1 MCFVKKNLLW
11 FSCVIAANL
20 FLFSPAVNA
29 EPDVCSRGT
38 GLPPFLGSGVDP
50 NLLLV
55 LDNSGSMLDMAY
67 IDDNSQCFDES
78 YDTAKQYSGN
88 FEMKSWYQWKGNPGN
103 VDQWTTGTCYSD
115 GEIVYGE
122 GAFYAATCQEN
133 NCDTNI
139 TDTNTSLDGCKETRT
154 YLSESLTTAVVIW
167 DSPTAP
173 EWNNSIA
180 YPVGSFVTYNKQ
192 VYKATSAVDPLQYS
206 VPPSEDTGKTHWT
219 PVDYTWDGNK
229 AYSDGDLVS
238 FKGMIFEAEAT
249 IASGRGSASL
259 FDDRS
264 SGVFPWKRLDEGY
277 FEKIDNIANDSCTD
291 PSYSIQDVLQIT
303 LNNKGSKI
311 SGTTPLAAD
320 EVTCFRATGNF
331 LNWAS
336 ASKFD
341 IQKKI
346 LTGGKYSAGYEVKK
360 KAADGKE
367 IVDDI
372 DNTITTDTGDD
383 RLIQESRG
391 CAGKSFVK
399 QISLNAGADATANTA
414 DDVRLTLRIGGSSD
428 KDQVDTTDDRARI
441 DIFAVTVGG
450 YDNAACQTALTLLQE
465 AQPNLPALEEA
476 VFNCVYGADSTVS
489 QQIESLHNKSVMD
502 CWKIHKGDAPP
513 FSGALKTHCQSI
525 YDGSGEPQLTQ
536 QYPWAISKW
545 DPFYIC
551 AGEYDKTMETK
562 GEGYIGRCWAE
573 LPSSTCSVVTCED
586 NDLPP
591 IITLNSTGDGKYRC
605 SPEKETYKCTKNV
618 CQEKDWYKYFEDI
631 AKEECS
637 PTSGAGTRVCEV
649 INEEGATALPCW
661 TLWTKPETGYIAK
674 PVVPAEWNKTG
685 GGNDACIEY
694 AEYDYC
700 QSLALP
706 EVIDPSDQVFAT
718 GDTYNIP
725 AALIDTGLY
734 NQLTAKKPLLNMS
747 GYLKYTLPVDQN
759 SATSNTFPHDSP
771 DRPDGPRGVLYD
783 VAEDLRIGVMAL
795 NDNGAKWECTNLPSD
810 DPTIVKYCPDSNKDG
825 ARVITQIDEGMS
837 KILDPIDPSIITE
850 DWQHYVKLTTSIN
863 DTRANAWTPLAE
875 AMYTAL
881 SYYGQNKVPRIDPL
895 DLTDYKL
902 PNEDTVDD
910 PWTDPVQ
917 YWCQDNHVLIIT
929 EGASTADVNAT
940 VAAFANQH
948 GESGETNEGVC
959 ANGLNGSPFLDN
971 MTYFGQN
978 ATVEGETAG
987 VSDLYSTLIATNKP
1001 APEPAYAKQPVTTH
1015 IITTGSLRTDGT
1027 GECSPATLM
1036 TNAADNGGS
1045 TLLTGED
1052 PAQLEANLKSVLSG
1066 ILGRASAGS
1075 AASVISSSR
1084 SGEGAVYQ
1092 AVFWPKVDRALGEA
1106 PLTWIGDVHGLFI
1119 DNQGRMWDDSLR
1131 DATLWSE
1138 DKNGN
1143 GRLDAGEDIDPDG
1156 TGPED
1161 ANECLDGDRRI
1172 FFYYDGENSK
1182 ICFND
1187 SVLSTNPPVCNT
1199 AVTDYCQKAG
1209 EPLPIKSF
1217 DNYLW
1222 SANQELQDI
1231 VETNLHV
1238 NRPVDAEGRWVW
1250 NSAARYI
1257 FTWNDL
1263 DNNGIVDSNGAGGS
1277 TDEIIPLDDTVN
1289 WTTKT
1294 TSHHSILDDFKVA
1307 TADEMGHLRDWLRGL
1322 DTWYEVDT
1330 DNDNYLDSTED
1341 LNNNGV
1347 RDYVYRCRRG
1357 DCDPANAAANPEW
1370 RLGDVVHS
1378 TPKLVAQPAEAF
1390 HTIYRDPSYS
1400 SFVKRHRFRRNV
1412 IYFGANDGMLHAV
1425 NGGFYNEDKN
1435 KFYKNMDL
1443 AEGTGITTY
1452 NDNGPELGTEMWAYI
1467 PYNLQPHLKCLT
1479 DPLYGGDD
1487 GNSHKYF
1494 VDKEPRIFDMRIFT
1508 EEPVCATDPY
1518 DKNCVHPKGWGTILV
1533 GAMRFGGAS
1542 ITAGTEGT
1550 WESTDNR
1557 QFISS
1562 YFILDI
1568 TDPERPPKLLGE
1580 LTRTTENVSGVPL
1593 YADLGFSTPMPTGVV
1608 MRGSDGAASWYL
1620 VFGNG
1625 PTTIKGENSQK
1636 GKVAVLPMKLN
1647 AAGILEKGFRI
1658 PAQLPSSSTGY
1669 AGVIPVQDSATD
1681 TKNRFIS
1688 DLMTVDYDLESKT
1701 DPTYGALY
1709 KSDAVYFGTV
1719 DGTAFTEDVSNPGV
1733 TTWTGGGGI
1742 YRLVTRKTDA
1752 DGKQI
1757 ITNPDEWYLSKF
1769 VDTKAPVTAGLS
1781 VGWDYANFWVYFGTG
1796 RYFATE
1802 DKTDATVQRFF
1813 AVKEPLYSNCEMTW
1827 GPVGWSGITTPTPTA
1842 AAGLR
1847 GLVRTD
1853 NIKVV
1858 EKGTFATYPDPVV
1871 FCPSGTNSTDITL
1884 PNYCRLDFID
1894 TPPLG
1899 TTDGITYYR
1908 FEDLR
1913 KYIAGEGRETPSSCL
1928 QSNSSIGVDGWYR
1941 VLQDSRERVTGQSAL
1956 LGGLVTFTTYQ
1967 PFDDLCIAEGMSNL
1981 YGVHYQTGTAW
1992 YENVFGTVVRD
2003 SRTVVLDKLSLGVG
2017 LATTPSMHSGG
2028 GGMDAKAFIQSS
2040 TGEIIEIEQENLPI
2054 QPPKSGAQSWCDD
2067 CD

>member
-1 MCFVKKNLLW
+1 MIVSIKPVHTGRNIMCFVKKGFLW
-11 FSCVIAANL
+11 FSFMIAANFCL
-20 FLFSPAVNA
+20 FPPAVQA
-29 EPDVCSRGT
+29 EEDVCSRGT

-67 IDDNSQCFDES
+67 IDKDRDEAGPDRQEQCFDEGYLLNDLGTNDTSMKYEGPYDRTKWYKWQEGKPVWRNTS
-78 YDTAKQYSGN
+78 YTKDAL
-88 FEMKSWYQWKGNPGN
+88 
-103 VDQWTTGTCYSD
+103 VYSD
-115 GEIVYGE
+115 GIIFRALNSGTSSGISIYEDSAVQWDNVLRPSWKANTYYHAYSFVFDNVNDRVWYTASGGTSNATATSADSDTSVTWVEIKRWQPAKAYSSGTFVTWDDFQLYYTGGAGTSNGSQPLNDE
-122 GAFYAATCQEN
+122 GVTWQRADY
-133 NCDTNI
+133 
-139 TDTNTSLDGCKETRT
+139 
-154 YLSESLTTAVVIW
+154 
-167 DSPTAP
+167 
-173 EWNNSIA
+173 NSWRAGIA
-180 YPVGSFVTYNKQ
+180 YRSGDVVTYN
-192 VYKATSAVDPLQYS
+192 S
-206 VPPSEDTGKTHWT
+206 
-219 PVDYTWDGNK
+219 
-229 AYSDGDLVS
+229 
-238 FKGMIFEAEAT
+238 MIFQAKYSSGGAAQT
-249 IASGRGSASL
+249 HTASGTDIYADGFSTY
-259 FDDRS
+259 
-264 SGVFPWKRLDEGY
+264 WERLDEGY
-277 FEKIDNIANDSCTD
+277 FSPVDSEAEAQAYCSAATGTNK
-291 PSYSIQDVLQIT
+291 YKKVGHACIT
-303 LNNKGSKI
+303 INHGVSGST
-311 SGTTPLAAD
+311 SDQVTAFAAS
-320 EVTCFRATGNF
+320 GNF
-331 LNWAS
+331 LNWAM

-346 LTGGKYSAGYEVKK
+346 LTGGKYDE
-360 KAADGKE
+360 
-367 IVDDI
+367 
-372 DNTITTDTGDD
+372 DNQ
-383 RLIQESRG
+383 RLISENRG
-391 CAGKSFVK
+391 CAGNRFIK
-399 QISLNAGADATANTA
+399 Q
-414 DDVRLTLRIGGSSD
+414 VRLDGGKYLTLSVRGANATD
-428 KDQVDTTDDRARI
+428 KVDSIDDTGRLE
-441 DIFAVTVGG
+441 IFAVTDNGIDFENCQDAIDAFNDPTGVGPAEQAVADCVG
-450 YDNAACQTALTLLQE
+450 FSATGGSSVPIEHIIYHKAIQE
-465 AQPNLPALEEA
+465 
-476 VFNCVYGADSTVS
+476 
-489 QQIESLHNKSVMD
+489 
-502 CWKIHKGDAPP
+502 CWYYAKHGSWKGGNDHP
-513 FSGALKTHCQSI
+513 LKTCPEL
-525 YDGSGEPQLTQ
+525 YNDGVSPLWFPST
-536 QYPWAISKW
+536 
-545 DPFYIC
+545 DPAYIC
-551 AGEYDKTMETK
+551 WGKYDS
-562 GEGYIGRCWAE
+562 GPHDQREGYVGRCWQPA
-573 LPSSTCSVVTCED
+573 STPLGTCVKKPCSATAASYPWYFTVA
-586 NDLPP
+586 
-591 IITLNSTGDGKYRC
+591 GDSREHRC
-605 SPEKETYKCTKNV
+605 LDAGS
-618 CQEKDWYKYFEDI
+618 EDI
-631 AKEECS
+631 CSGNFNTTQKSCNKEWFS
-637 PTSGAGTRVCEV
+637 IYWDTSTTPPTTDCTPA
-649 INEEGATALPCW
+649 ATA
-661 TLWTKPETGYIAK
+661 I
-674 PVVPAEWNKTG
+674 PAGWSTNLNG
-685 GGNDACIEY
+685 DAIIPDADA
-694 AEYDYC
+694 AEKCVDQAMHDFC
-700 QSLALP
+700 RDLEVP
-706 EVIDPSDQVFAT
+706 EVIDPSDEAT
-718 GDTYNIP
+718 ETTNYWNLPAILVDSGLVGQLDRETPLLVMKGQIKWNIP
-725 AALIDTGLY
+725 AEQTTDVAE
-734 NQLTAKKPLLNMS
+734 KPN
-747 GYLKYTLPVDQN
+747 
-759 SATSNTFPHDSP
+759 
-771 DRPDGPRGVLYD
+771 GPRGVLYD
-783 VAEDLRIGVMAL
+783 VAQVIRVGIMAL
-795 NDNGAKWECTNLPSD
+795 NDNGSLAECSATSSNNPS
-810 DPTIVKYCPDSNKDG
+810 IIKYCPAANKDG
-825 ARVITQIDEGMS
+825 ARVISQIKQGMYFDDMGTPGNS
-837 KILDPIDPSIITE
+837 SDDKENWDHYTE
-850 DWQHYVKLTTSIN
+850 VVASIN
-863 DTRANAWTPLAE
+863 ATRAISWTPLAE
-875 AMYTAL
+875 AIYTAL
-881 SYYGQNKVPRIDPL
+881 GYYGQNKVPRIDPL

-902 PNEDTVDD
+902 PNEDTAAD

-929 EGASTADVNAT
+929 EGASTADVNAI
-940 VAAFANQH
+940 VATFAKAH
-948 GESGETNEGVC
+948 GESSESTEAVC
-959 ANGLNGSPFLDN
+959 TGGLEGSPYLDN
-971 MTYFGQN
+971 LTYFGQN
-978 ATVEGETAG
+978 ATVEGATAD
-987 VSDLYSTLIATNKP
+987 VSNLYTKLIATNKP
-1001 APEPAYAKQPVTTH
+1001 APDPAYAKQPVTTH
-1015 IITTGSLRTDGT
+1015 IVTTGSLRTDGT

-1092 AVFWPKVDRALGEA
+1092 AVFWPKVDRALGED

-1119 DNQGRMWDDSLR
+1119 DNQGRMWDDNLR
-1131 DATLWSE
+1131 DATLRTE
-1138 DKNGN
+1138 DKDGD

-1161 ANECLDGDRRI
+1161 ANGCLDGDRRI

-1187 SVLSTNPPVCNT
+1187 SVLSTTPPVCNT
-1199 AVTDYCQKAG
+1199 AVTGYCQKAG
-1209 EPLPIKSF
+1209 EPLPLKSF
-1217 DNYLW
+1217 DKYLW

-1231 VETNLHV
+1231 VEANLHV
-1238 NRPVDAEGRWVW
+1238 NRAVDADGRWDW
-1250 NSAARYI
+1250 NSPSRYI

-1263 DNNGIVDSNGAGGS
+1263 DNDGIVDSNGMGGS
-1277 TDEIIPLDDTVN
+1277 TDEVIPLDDTVN
-1289 WTTKT
+1289 WATKT

-1307 TADEMGHLRDWLRGL
+1307 TATEMGHFRDWLRGL

-1330 DNDNYLDSTED
+1330 DGDNFLDSTED

-1357 DCDPANAAANPEW
+1357 DCDPANAATNPEW

-1400 SFVKRHRFRRNV
+1400 SFVKRHRYRRNV

-1425 NGGFYNEDKN
+1425 NGGFYKEDDN

-1443 AEGTGITTY
+1443 ADDTGKTAY

-1533 GAMRFGGAS
+1533 GALRFGGAS
-1542 ITAGTEGT
+1542 ITAATEGT

-1580 LTRTTENVSGVPL
+1580 LTRTSETDTSGALL

-1608 MRGSDGAASWYL
+1608 MRGSDGTASWYL

-1658 PAQLPSSSTGY
+1658 PAQLPSVSTGY
-1669 AGVIPVQDSATD
+1669 AGAIPVQDSTTD

-1701 DPTYGALY
+1701 NPTYGALY
-1709 KSDAVYFGTV
+1709 KSDAIYFGTV
-1719 DGTAFTEDVSNPGV
+1719 DGTAFTEDLANPGI

-1742 YRLVTRKTDA
+1742 YRLVTEK
-1752 DGKQI
+1752 
-1757 ITNPDEWYLSKF
+1757 ITAGEQDITTPDEWYLSKF
-1769 VDTKAPVTAGLS
+1769 VDTKAPVTGGLS
-1781 VGWDYANFWVYFGTG
+1781 VGWDNANFWVYFGTG

-1802 DKTDATVQRFF
+1802 DKTDASVQRFF
-1813 AVKEPLYSNCEMTW
+1813 GVKEPLYTNCGRTW
-1827 GPVGWSGITTPTPTA
+1827 GSVGWSGITPTPA
-1842 AAGLR
+1842 AVAGLR

-1884 PNYCRLDFID
+1884 PNYCRLDLIGS
-1894 TPPLG
+1894 PLG
-1899 TTDGITYYR
+1899 TNDGITYYR

-1941 VLQDSRERVTGQSAL
+1941 VLQDPRERVTGQSAL

-2028 GGMDAKAFIQSS
+2028 GGNDAKAFIQSS